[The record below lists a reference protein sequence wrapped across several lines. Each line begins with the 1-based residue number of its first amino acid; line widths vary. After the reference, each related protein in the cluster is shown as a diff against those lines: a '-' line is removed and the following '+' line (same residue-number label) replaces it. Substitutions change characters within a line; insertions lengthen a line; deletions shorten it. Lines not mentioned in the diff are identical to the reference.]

1 METEMLTVL
10 KNIDLKMEYLIS
22 VQTKIFEQLLELRD
36 KKISGQKSPDG
47 DKKTQSGRKNPK
59 PGEKIPK
66 GEKIPNRKWR
76 NLR

>member
-1 METEMLTVL
+1 METEMISVL

-47 DKKTQSGRKNPK
+47 DKKTQSGR
-59 PGEKIPK
+59 
-66 GEKIPNRKWR
+66 
-76 NLR
+76 